1 MPLRTSCSYMQFPS
15 SMTTSLADH
24 FQQRGALA
32 VLTGCSLEASLSL
45 NSYLSQLL
53 QPLSDPQP
61 FSAHISLG
69 MNPKA
74 FAGVR
79 FVQSF
84 PQQYWHYMN
93 PEPPAGASVP
103 HCSLVSAA
111 LCGLQVSSLI
121 QTQTESVAE
130 DEDNHATVSS
140 LQLSL
145 EGRSSSLQLS
155 LAVQFSAD
163 TFPPSFPNLLTNSS
177 QLEVVVGPSPG
188 LCSLLEMGCLLPSF
202 TAAAKVV
209 TLEVSHKAVLTWEHV
224 HSHPLRGEVK
234 RLTSNQQEEVKNK
247 IAVSVSMPKV
257 WVDVAAPR
265 TGRPGASTG
274 EDDL

>member
-1 MPLRTSCSYMQFPS
+1 
-15 SMTTSLADH
+15 MTTSLTYY
-24 FQQRGALA
+24 FQQRSALA

-53 QPLSDPQP
+53 QPSSDPQP
-61 FSAHISLG
+61 FSAHISLA

-74 FAGVR
+74 FAGVQ

-84 PQQYWHYMN
+84 PQQHWHHIN
-93 PEPPAGASVP
+93 PDPPSGASVP

-121 QTQTESVAE
+121 QTHTESVAE

-145 EGRSSSLQLS
+145 KGGCSSVQLS
-155 LAVQFSAD
+155 LAVQFSVG
-163 TFPPSFPNLLTNSS
+163 TFPSSFPNLLTNSS
-177 QLEVVVGPSPG
+177 RLEVVVGPNPG
-188 LCSLLEMGCLLPSF
+188 SCSLLEMACLMPSF

-224 HSHPLRGEVK
+224 HSHPLREEVK
-234 RLTSNQQEEVKNK
+234 RLASNQQEEVKNK
-247 IAVSVSMPKV
+247 IALSVSMPQV
-257 WVDVAAPR
+257 WVDVAAPC

-274 EDDL
+274 EGDL